1 MKRLYVVR
9 NAHAAIGALDRERE
23 LDEQGLKELESI
35 GTQIVAQGM
44 RPNII
49 LTSSARRSIETAK
62 HIREVFGLLVNVID
76 IREDLYGAD
85 ISKILEILPSL
96 PDEKN
101 SVMLI
106 ASNPSVTELLTSIT
120 NSDYEDIPNGT
131 VVVVELRLRH
141 WKDLGLKMGRELA
154 FLRPKIGENNSGKIT
169 TNL

>member
-1 MKRLYVVR
+1 
-9 NAHAAIGALDRERE
+9 
-23 LDEQGLKELESI
+23 
-35 GTQIVAQGM
+35 M
-44 RPNII
+44 RPNVI
-49 LTSSARRSIETAK
+49 LTSGARRSIETAK

-76 IREDLYGAD
+76 IREDLYDAD
-85 ISKILEILPSL
+85 IPKILEILRSL

-120 NSDYEDIPNGT
+120 NSDYEDIPNGA

-141 WKDLGLKMGRELA
+141 WKDLEVNTVRELA
-154 FLRPKIGENNSGKIT
+154 FLKPKTTEGDMGKMA

>member
-1 MKRLYVVR
+1 MKRLYIVR

-23 LDEQGLKELESI
+23 LDEQGVKELESI
-35 GTQIVAQGM
+35 GSQIVAQGM

-76 IREDLYGAD
+76 IREDLYDAD
-85 ISKILEILPSL
+85 IPKILEILQSL

-106 ASNPSVTELLTSIT
+106 ASNPSIMELLTSIT
-120 NSDYEDIPNGT
+120 NSEYEDIPNGA

-141 WKDLGLKMGRELA
+141 WKDLGLRAGRKLA
-154 FLRPKIGENNSGKIT
+154 FLKPQIMENNTGKIT
-169 TNL
+169 ANL

>member
-1 MKRLYVVR
+1 MKRLYIVR

-35 GTQIVAQGM
+35 GSQIVAQGM

-49 LTSSARRSIETAK
+49 LTSSARRSVETAK

-76 IREDLYGAD
+76 IREDLYDAD
-85 ISKILEILPSL
+85 IHKILEILRLL

-106 ASNPSVTELLTSIT
+106 ASNPSITELSTSIT
-120 NSDYEDIPNGT
+120 NSEYEDIPNGA

-141 WKDLGLKMGRELA
+141 WKDLGLREGRKLA
-154 FLRPKIGENNSGKIT
+154 LIKPQVTENNTGKIT
-169 TNL
+169 VNL